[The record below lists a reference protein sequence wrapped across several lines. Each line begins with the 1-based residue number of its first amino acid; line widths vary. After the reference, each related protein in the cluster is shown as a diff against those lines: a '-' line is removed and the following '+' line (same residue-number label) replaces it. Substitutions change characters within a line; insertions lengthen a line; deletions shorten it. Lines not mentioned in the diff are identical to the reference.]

1 MINHSK
7 EKFVD
12 TSLKLRKAFVDMI
25 CNEIDS
31 VETVQQNAYVYTGE
45 KYEFRVQSFA
55 GGAYYALQRMATY
68 ESLYGFD
75 GFAKKFFHNH
85 CENIMNA
92 LAEEEE

>member
-31 VETVQQNAYVYTGE
+31 VETVHQNAYVYKGE

>member
-1 MINHSK
+1 MINHNK

-45 KYEFRVQSFA
+45 KYEIRVNSFA

-75 GFAKKFFHNH
+75 AFAKKFFHNH

>member
-31 VETVQQNAYVYTGE
+31 VETVHQNAYVYKGE
-45 KYEFRVQSFA
+45 EYEFRVSSFA
-55 GGAYYALQRMATY
+55 GGVYYALQRMATY
-68 ESLYGFD
+68 ESLYGFE

>member
-31 VETVQQNAYVYTGE
+31 VETVQQKRLCVHWRE
-45 KYEFRVQSFA
+45 V
-55 GGAYYALQRMATY
+55 
-68 ESLYGFD
+68 
-75 GFAKKFFHNH
+75 
-85 CENIMNA
+85 
-92 LAEEEE
+92 

>member
-31 VETVQQNAYVYTGE
+31 VETVYRNAYVYTGE
-45 KYEFRVQSFA
+45 EYEIRVNSFA
-55 GGAYYALQRMATY
+55 GGVYYALQRMATY
-68 ESLYGFD
+68 ESLYGFE

>member
-1 MINHSK
+1 MINHNK

-12 TSLKLRKAFVDMI
+12 TSLKMRKAFVDMI

-45 KYEFRVQSFA
+45 KYEIRVQSFA

>member
-1 MINHSK
+1 M
-7 EKFVD
+7 D

-31 VETVQQNAYVYTGE
+31 VETVQQNAYVYTGCENIME
-45 KYEFRVQSFA
+45 KYEIRVQSFA

>member
-1 MINHSK
+1 M
-7 EKFVD
+7 D

-68 ESLYGFD
+68 ESLYGFES
-75 GFAKKFFHNH
+75 FAKKFFHNH